1 MGKAQLEAWMYM
13 GMRSGEPQPMTT
25 MEVGGE
31 RVVRVVGGMEAER
44 VRTYS

>member
-13 GMRSGEPQPMTT
+13 GMRSGEPQPMIT

-31 RVVRVVGGMEAER
+31 RVVNVVGGMEDDS

>member
-1 MGKAQLEAWMYM
+1 MYM
-13 GMRSGEPQPMTT
+13 GMRSGEPQPMMA

-31 RVVRVVGGMEAER
+31 RVIRVVGGMEDER